1 MTDDREL
8 LSALARRNDA
18 SGRFELGVMEDSLS
32 QEDQLEMAL
41 LFLNM
46 ADRVLKRIVEHPTV
60 IEDDGT

>member
-1 MTDDREL
+1 
-8 LSALARRNDA
+8 
-18 SGRFELGVMEDSLS
+18 MEDSLS

-60 IEDDGT
+60 IEGDGT